1 MSRRRGARYLD
12 GASDTFCVL
21 GGDAS
26 FGAALVFCV
35 VVVGSGFGVVEN
47 VRSKQSRMAWSD
59 VMSMQFGPACAE
71 FDEMAMHAAAEINKI
86 RMAEILVRYKG
97 MHCNICGRLSSNR
110 PKSGR

>member
-1 MSRRRGARYLD
+1 M
-12 GASDTFCVL
+12 

-71 FDEMAMHAAAEINKI
+71 FDEMAMHATAEINKI
-86 RMAEILVRYKG
+86 RMAENPRTLQR
-97 MHCNICGRLSSNR
+97 HAL
-110 PKSGR
+110 